1 MFNKLREKLKN
12 WTKNF
17 SKQIEITKESEEDEI
32 AEEKSIREVKLAT
45 EFDTSPQKSEPI
57 LEKLEEKVKEI
68 EEKKEQEEEEKIPGK
83 PGFFKRIFS
92 KVTKVKISGRDFEVY
107 AEELEFLLLENNVAL
122 EVVEKVIEQ
131 LKKQIV
137 GKEILKK
144 EVESE

>member
-1 MFNKLREKLKN
+1 MFNKLRERLKS
-12 WTKNF
+12 WTKSF
-17 SKQIEITKESEEDEI
+17 SKKVEESKEKEDE
-32 AEEKSIREVKLAT
+32 
-45 EFDTSPQKSEPI
+45 
-57 LEKLEEKVKEI
+57 
-68 EEKKEQEEEEKIPGK
+68 KKEEEKIPGK

-92 KVTKVKISGRDFEVY
+92 KITKVKISEKDFDVY